1 MNPVKSIIIR
11 NRGTEKVMLG
21 KNEAEGGFS
30 TSANQEAQSL
40 ARHHQKPKKRRG
52 DLPSTSKATS
62 LLISL
67 LQPSRLWAKL
77 ISEVLAM
84 VFLAT
89 DSGKEHRTAPENFC
103 SSIRTVSVLI
113 LLIRGQ
119 FYLVHHLLMYYDSI
133 GRDQLTFSLASAR
146 RAFGNKCQSC

>member
-1 MNPVKSIIIR
+1 MVR
-11 NRGTEKVMLG
+11 MRQR
-21 KNEAEGGFS
+21 EA
-30 TSANQEAQSL
+30 L
-40 ARHHQKPKKRRG
+40 AHLQIKKHRALLDTTRSQKKRRG